1 MRTLKRLLAGIF
13 LVCVFV
19 AAVVFAWYNDTPVR
33 IGIGDWRLP
42 PQAVSIWIMGAFIA
56 GGLLGLLLGLRLFHG
71 LRRNSRER
79 RLMRQLAAARQEAE
93 RLRAG
98 DEESERT

>member
-13 LVCVFV
+13 VICVFV
-19 AAVVFAWYNDTPVR
+19 AAVVFAWYNHTPVS

-42 PQAVSIWIMGAFIA
+42 PRAISIWIMGAFVV
-56 GGLLGLLLGLRLFHG
+56 GGLLGLLLGLRLFQG
-71 LRRNSRER
+71 LRRSGRER
-79 RLMRQLAAARQEAE
+79 SLTRQLAAARRETE

-98 DEESERT
+98 AEGSERT

>member
-1 MRTLKRLLAGIF
+1 MRTLKRLLAGFFVI
-13 LVCVFV
+13 CVFV
-19 AAVVFAWYNDTPVR
+19 AAVVFAWYNHTPVS

-42 PQAVSIWIMGAFIA
+42 PQAVSIWIMGAFVA
-56 GGLLGLLLGLRLFHG
+56 GGLLGLLLGLRLFQS

-93 RLRAG
+93 SLRAG
-98 DEESERT
+98 DEGTGRA